1 MKAFGIKMTQKY
13 SNFEIYKTLSLLRS
27 NALEE
32 SFINLSPWTEWA
44 VESCNVAIISK
55 YKSTEKNKSNST
67 QIMELYGEGTIT
79 VHVQIMHNL
88 VTNDILLVLLEKVF
102 RIHVHIYN
110 NFSFQQYS
118 IYFLCDLKQ
127 TSLGI

>member
-32 SFINLSPWTEWA
+32 SFINLSPWTECA
-44 VESCNVAIISK
+44 VESCNVVIISK

-67 QIMELYGEGTIT
+67 QIMEL
-79 VHVQIMHNL
+79 
-88 VTNDILLVLLEKVF
+88 
-102 RIHVHIYN
+102 
-110 NFSFQQYS
+110 
-118 IYFLCDLKQ
+118 
-127 TSLGI
+127 